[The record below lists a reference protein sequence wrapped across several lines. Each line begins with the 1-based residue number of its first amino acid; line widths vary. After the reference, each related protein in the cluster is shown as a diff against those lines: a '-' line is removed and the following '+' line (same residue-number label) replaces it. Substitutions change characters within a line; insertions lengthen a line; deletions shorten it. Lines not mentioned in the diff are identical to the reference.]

1 MRDEFQRRQS
11 LEDRLYEFILRNPR
25 VWIHGRDMRPVAGD
39 AWRSRL
45 VEVRARLDA
54 LGLEFRWN
62 KKNGIDAAYMLTEKA
77 LGPAAHVYREA
88 SLF

>member
-25 VWIHGRDMRPVAGD
+25 VWLHGRDMRPSGGD

-45 VEVRARLDA
+45 TNVRKRLDD
-54 LGLEFRWN
+54 LGLDFKWN
-62 KKNGIDAAYMLTEKA
+62 KKHGIDAAYMLREKT
-77 LGPAAHVYREA
+77 LGPSAHVYREA